1 MSSSMPVLNSDST
14 RSHSDVVKRLLLLT
28 TSIRKLKFKCY
39 ATGSKLTHEELNEV
53 HVGMGSRWP
62 SILQLRGS
70 LSAYPPCVGPIWNVT
85 VLSNVKVISAACEI
99 SYEWLQANTGFT
111 FSL

>member
-1 MSSSMPVLNSDST
+1 MPVLNSDST

-53 HVGMGSRWP
+53 HVGMGSR
-62 SILQLRGS
+62 
-70 LSAYPPCVGPIWNVT
+70 
-85 VLSNVKVISAACEI
+85 
-99 SYEWLQANTGFT
+99 
-111 FSL
+111 